1 MKLLIMY
8 IALPITLIV
17 TCLFVILFSDDVYR
31 YPCQDPNNWGLE
43 ECLPPA
49 CESSGVCTKYLV
61 QTSIEEE
68 ITQQEDVLSY
78 DIELQC
84 TE

>member
-1 MKLLIMY
+1 MY
-8 IALPITLIV
+8 IALPVIFMM
-17 TCLFVILFSDDVYR
+17 TCLYFIVFGEDVYR
-31 YPCQDPNNWGLE
+31 YPCQDPLNWGLE

-61 QTSIEEE
+61 ETSIEEE
-68 ITQQEDVLSY
+68 IIQEEPISY